1 MNIVICSIDIY
12 RVLHLLFEKKLL
24 LFILIIGHLLLQIFV
39 HHFNICLLSHKVM
52 MSDMIVLLWSIVNIS
67 WLLYLL
73 LLKLLLQFA
82 HLHLLV

>member
-1 MNIVICSIDIY
+1 MNIVIYSIDID
-12 RVLHLLFEKKLL
+12 RVFNLLFEKKLL
-24 LFILIIGHLLLQIFV
+24 LLILLIGHLLLQIFV

-52 MSDMIVLLWSIVNIS
+52 MCNMIVLLWSIVNIS